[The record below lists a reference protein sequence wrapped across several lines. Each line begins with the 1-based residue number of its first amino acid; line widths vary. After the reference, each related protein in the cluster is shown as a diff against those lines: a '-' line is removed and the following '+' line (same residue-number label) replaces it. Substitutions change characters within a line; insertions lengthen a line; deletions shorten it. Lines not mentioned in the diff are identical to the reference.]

1 MCGIVGAVGG
11 GKELIVNRELAD
23 AMCQVIE
30 HRGPDDRGVR
40 YAPPAFIGMQR
51 LSIIDL
57 ESGDQP
63 IHNEDKSIWVVFNG
77 EIYNYRELRK
87 ELEACGHRFYTHSDS
102 ECIVHAYEQYGERCF
117 ERFRGMFAI
126 AIWDQNHER
135 LVLARDRLGK
145 KPLYYAHV
153 DGNLVFGSELKSL
166 LLVPGVG
173 QEMLDD
179 AIYDY
184 MLYGYVPTPRSIF
197 ADVNK
202 LPPGYSLRFEND
214 RISLQRYWQL
224 SFQPKWQGD
233 EAELTRQLHDQLDD
247 AVRARLVSDVPFG
260 AFLSGGLDSSVVVA
274 LMARHMNRPV
284 KTFSI
289 GFKEEA
295 YNELNDARQ
304 VAQHVGAEHHELV
317 VDPEAVGLTEKLV
330 WHFDEPFADSSAIP
344 TYLVAEMAAH
354 HVKMVLSGDGGDEA
368 FAGYERYRKY
378 ATMEQLRRLLPLGL
392 PGGLRTLGR
401 GIPGRFGKR
410 LTWLGERLGL
420 PYPEDYLSG
429 VALST
434 PQQAATL
441 LGRPEALDAGYGD
454 VAACFSQDKGVH
466 HIDRIVGG
474 DVTSYLLDDI
484 LVKVD
489 RMTMAN
495 SLEARAPLLDHEL
508 VEFAARLPVSMK
520 MRSSGGKY
528 LLRQVARSL
537 LPESVLAKRKQ
548 GFAIPLSEWFRTSL
562 RGMLQDLVTSRAF
575 RERGVFDPAAVER
588 NIAEHLRGEADHGE
602 HLWLVLNFELWAR
615 RFLDERA
622 GLATAFRG
630 NTVDS
635 AVGGTVKET
644 VFQGK

>member
-11 GKELIVNRELAD
+11 DKTFLVNRELAD

-30 HRGPDDRGVR
+30 HRGPDDRGMYFV
-40 YAPPAFIGMQR
+40 PPVFIGMQR

-63 IHNEDKSIWVVFNG
+63 IHNEDKSVWVVFNG
-77 EIYNYRELRK
+77 EIYNYRELK
-87 ELEACGHRFYTHSDS
+87 QELEARGHRFYTQSDS
-102 ECIVHAYEQYGERCF
+102 ECIVHAYEEYGERCF

-126 AIWDQNHER
+126 AIWDQKHQR

-173 QEMLDD
+173 RELRDE

-184 MLYGYVPTPRSIF
+184 LLYGYVPTPKSIF
-197 ADVNK
+197 SDVQK
-202 LPPGYSLRFEND
+202 VAPGCSLRYEND
-214 RISLQRYWQL
+214 RVSQKRYWQL
-224 SFQPKWQGD
+224 EFQPKWQAS
-233 EAELTRQLHDQLDD
+233 EAELTQRLHDHLDD
-247 AVRARLVSDVPFG
+247 AVKSRLVSDVPFG

-274 LMARHMNRPV
+274 LMARHMDRPV

-295 YNELNDARQ
+295 YNELSDARQ
-304 VAQHVGAEHHELV
+304 VANHIGAEHHELV
-317 VDPEAVGLTEKLV
+317 VEPEAIRLTEKLV

-344 TYLVAEMAAH
+344 TYLVAEMAAQ

-378 ATMEQLRRLLPLGL
+378 AIMEQLRRYSPPGL
-392 PGGLRTLGR
+392 PSGLRLLGQAV
-401 GIPGRFGKR
+401 PGRIGTR
-410 LTWLGERLGL
+410 LKWLGERMAL
-420 PYPEDYLSG
+420 PYPGDYLSG
-429 VALST
+429 VALCT
-434 PQQAATL
+434 PAQAASL
-441 LGRPEALDAGYGD
+441 LGKPGTQAAAYGD
-454 VAACFSQDKGVH
+454 VADCFTQNNGINP
-466 HIDRIVGG
+466 IDRIVGG
-474 DVTSYLLDDI
+474 DIGSYLLDDI

-508 VEFAARLPVSMK
+508 MEFAARLPVSLK
-520 MRSSGGKY
+520 LRSSGGKY
-528 LLRQVARSL
+528 LLRQVARRL

-562 RGMLQDLVTSRAF
+562 RGMMQDLVSSRAF
-575 RERGVFDPAAVER
+575 RERGIFDPVAVER
-588 NIAEHLRGEADHGE
+588 SFVAHCRGEADHGE
-602 HLWLVLNFELWAR
+602 HLWLVLMFELWAR
-615 RFLDERA
+615 QFIDGRA
-622 GLATAFRG
+622 QLSASRT
-630 NTVDS
+630 S
-635 AVGGTVKET
+635 AVAGMPG
-644 VFQGK
+644 